1 MCSRNEDC
9 AKCSTFEGKSL
20 AECKNDGRCEV
31 NVLEVEV
38 VSDITKKTGKNFHIA
53 HNVPMNFPLKSRLL
67 KQISTYLNSLLK
79 CSLFQAQN
87 RVLISCFIGKSE
99 NLDSNVLFDRRRRFR
114 HVHSFPFCDK

>member
-38 VSDITKKTGKNFHIA
+38 VSDITKKTGKNVHIA
-53 HNVPMNFPLKSRLL
+53 HNVPTNFPLKSRLL
-67 KQISTYLNSLLK
+67 KQISMYLNSLLK
-79 CSLFQAQN
+79 CSLF
-87 RVLISCFIGKSE
+87 LLTIPSTKSG
-99 NLDSNVLFDRRRRFR
+99 FDFVFYREIRKSGFQ
-114 HVHSFPFCDK
+114 CAI